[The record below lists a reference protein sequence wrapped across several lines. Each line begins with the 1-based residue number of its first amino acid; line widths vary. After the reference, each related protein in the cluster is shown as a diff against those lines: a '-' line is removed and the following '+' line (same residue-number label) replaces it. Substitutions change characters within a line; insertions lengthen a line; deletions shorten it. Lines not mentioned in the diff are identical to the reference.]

1 MYKEHKKPVIF
12 VNRVKVKGKACLKLF
27 FWRDKMVYNRIRE
40 NDWIKFE
47 PDERFFYVGDS
58 ALSLTIL
65 QDTFGDIA
73 NLSKSH
79 INDVFRSKPVIKGDT
94 IGSSRL
100 QNSALKKRSVL
111 PKVMLF
117 PYTLGGKKLI
127 GIKKYFRYNEYAEI
141 KKFGLLQWDVKHGV
155 WCFEA
160 RKQAMKEVVEF
171 LMQYYMV
178 RINTELK
185 VSDLEIKRLLLEQ
198 SYQKYEKFIS
208 VPDKF
213 LAYMQ
218 LHHYSMNTFE
228 TYHNMVLRFLNW
240 DETVTFEQIN
250 NFEVE
255 EINRYH
261 EEWMQQLNPSDSV
274 INQSINAIKLYY
286 KTIEDKV
293 MDLKEINRPKRKKML
308 PTIYSLDEIRRIINS
323 IENLKHRMMIF
334 LIYSA
339 GLRLSEMINIKV
351 DDVLEDRKMIFIK
364 GGKGRK
370 DRYTILS
377 NTALEMLHQY
387 KEMYQPDRYLFEGQ
401 YGGPYSPTSVR
412 KVLAHAKVK
421 AGVTKQ
427 GAVHTLRHSFAT
439 HLLENGTDLRYIQEL
454 LGHQSPK
461 TTEIYTHVTTINI
474 SKITSPGDLI
484 DL

>member
-1 MYKEHKKPVIF
+1 MYKENRKTPIF
-12 VNRVKVKGKACLKLF
+12 INRVEVKGKVCLKLF
-27 FWRDKMVYNRIRE
+27 FWRNQVVYNRIRK

-47 PDERFFYVGDS
+47 SDERFFYVEDS
-58 ALSLTIL
+58 DLSLTIL

-73 NLSKSH
+73 YLNKSH
-79 INDVFRSKPVIKGDT
+79 IDDFFRSKPVIKGDVVR
-94 IGSSRL
+94 SSIR
-100 QNSALKKRSVL
+100 QNSALKKRPVL
-111 PKVMLF
+111 PKVLLF
-117 PYTLGGKKLI
+117 PYTMGGKKLI
-127 GIKKYFRYNEYAEI
+127 GIKKYFRYSEYADI
-141 KKFGLLQWDVKHGV
+141 KKFNLLQWDVKHGV

-160 RKQAMKEVVEF
+160 QREAMKEVVEF
-171 LMQYYMV
+171 LVQHYVV

-198 SYQKYEKFIS
+198 SFVKHDNFIS
-208 VPDKF
+208 VPDEF

-218 LHHYSMNTFE
+218 LHHHSMNTFE

-240 DETVTFEQIN
+240 DDATTLEQIN

-255 EINRYH
+255 DIDRYH
-261 EEWMQQLNPSDSV
+261 ETWMQQLNPSDSV

-293 MDLKEINRPKRKKML
+293 MNLKEINRPKRKKML
-308 PTIYSLDEIRRIINS
+308 PTIYSLDEIRRIISS
-323 IENLKHRMMIF
+323 IENLKHRTMIL

-339 GLRLSEMINIKV
+339 GLRLSEMINLKI
-351 DDVLEDRKMIFIK
+351 DDVLEDRRMIFIK

-377 NTALEMLHQY
+377 NTVLEMLRHY
-387 KEMYQPDRYLFEGQ
+387 KEVYQPERFLFEGQ

-412 KVLAHAKVK
+412 KVLIHAKAK

-439 HLLENGTDLRYIQEL
+439 HLLENGTDLRYIQAL
-454 LGHQSPK
+454 LGHQSSK

>member
-1 MYKEHKKPVIF
+1 
-12 VNRVKVKGKACLKLF
+12 
-27 FWRDKMVYNRIRE
+27 
-40 NDWIKFE
+40 
-47 PDERFFYVGDS
+47 
-58 ALSLTIL
+58 
-65 QDTFGDIA
+65 
-73 NLSKSH
+73 
-79 INDVFRSKPVIKGDT
+79 
-94 IGSSRL
+94 
-100 QNSALKKRSVL
+100 
-111 PKVMLF
+111 
-117 PYTLGGKKLI
+117 
-127 GIKKYFRYNEYAEI
+127 
-141 KKFGLLQWDVKHGV
+141 
-155 WCFEA
+155 
-160 RKQAMKEVVEF
+160 MKEVVEF
-171 LMQYYMV
+171 LVQHYMV

-185 VSDLEIKRLLLEQ
+185 ISDLEIKRLLLEQ
-198 SYQKYEKFIS
+198 RFEKNEKFIS
-208 VPDKF
+208 VPDEF

-218 LHHYSMNTFE
+218 LHHYSMNTFD

-240 DETVTFEQIN
+240 DDTTTLEQIN
-250 NFEVE
+250 DFEVE
-255 EINRYH
+255 EIDRYH
-261 EEWMQQLNPSDSV
+261 ETWMQQLNPSDSV

-286 KTIEDKV
+286 KTVEDRE
-293 MDLKEINRPKRKKML
+293 MNLKEIHRPKRKKML
-308 PTIYSLDEIRRIINS
+308 PTIYSLDEVQRIIHS
-323 IENLKHRMMIF
+323 IDNLKHRTMIL

-339 GLRLSEMINIKV
+339 GLRLNEMINLKV
-351 DDVLEDRKMIFIK
+351 EDVLEDRRMIYIK

-387 KEMYQPDRYLFEGQ
+387 KEVYHPERFLFEGQ

-412 KVLAHAKVK
+412 RVLAQAKVK

-484 DL
+484 DLS